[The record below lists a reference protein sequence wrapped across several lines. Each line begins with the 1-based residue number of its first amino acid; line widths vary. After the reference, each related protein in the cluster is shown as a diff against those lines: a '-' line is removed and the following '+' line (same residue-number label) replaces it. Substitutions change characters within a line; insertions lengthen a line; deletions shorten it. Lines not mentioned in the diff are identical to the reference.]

1 MNDVPT
7 HTSLPHRVG
16 DQIKIEGGY
25 QHRARTDGFVVQRFW
40 HAEKERVI
48 RRHNMP
54 APGEAV
60 LDIGCGSGVLS
71 DFLARHGANVTAI
84 DSNPAAIEYARRVFG
99 DSGADFKLATV
110 DELQAPPGTIDRTYS
125 FELIEHIHLHQVQEL
140 SRRVFLLT
148 RPGGTWAV
156 TTPNYQGVWPAIERT
171 LDFLKLVPHLDRD
184 QHVTHFTAARL
195 RQLLSETGWIVERIS
210 TFSTLAPWVSMF
222 GWRLAERLADR
233 EDRWNLPFGSILF
246 AIARKPS
253 TLTAHA

>member
-1 MNDVPT
+1 MINVPGP
-7 HTSLPHRVG
+7 SPLPHRAG
-16 DQIKIEGGY
+16 DHVKIEGGY

-54 APGEAV
+54 TPGESV

-99 DSGADFKLATV
+99 ESGVNFKLATV
-110 DELQAPPGTIDRTYS
+110 DELHAPPGSIDRTYS

-140 SRRVFLLT
+140 SRRIYLLT

-156 TTPNYQGVWPAIERT
+156 TTPNYRGVWPAIERA
-171 LDFLKLVPHLDRD
+171 LDFFKLVPRLDRD

-210 TFSTLAPWVSMF
+210 TFSTLAPWVSVF

-246 AIARKPS
+246 AIARKAS
-253 TLTAHA
+253 T